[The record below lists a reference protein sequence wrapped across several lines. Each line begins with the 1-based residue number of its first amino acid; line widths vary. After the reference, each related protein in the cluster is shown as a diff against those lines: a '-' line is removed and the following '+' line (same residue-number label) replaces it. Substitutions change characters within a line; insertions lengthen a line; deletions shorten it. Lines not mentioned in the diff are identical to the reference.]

1 MLIRPAVGD
10 ADRDA
15 VWSIIGPV
23 IAEGE
28 TYALP
33 RDWSR
38 AEALAYWFAPGNAV
52 FLAEVAGAV
61 LGACYLK
68 PNRFGGGGHIANA
81 AFATAAAARGRGV
94 ARAMGE
100 HILAQA
106 RAGGFRAMQFNFVVS
121 SNAPAVHLWTSL
133 GFETLCRVPEA
144 FAHPTLGFVDALV
157 MYRRL

>member
-1 MLIRPAVGD
+1 MLIRAAVGEG
-10 ADRDA
+10 DRET
-15 VWSIIGPV
+15 VWSIIAPV

-28 TYALP
+28 AYALP

-38 AEALAYWFAPGNAV
+38 EEALAYWFAPQHEV
-52 FLAEVAGAV
+52 FLAEAEGAA
-61 LGACYLK
+61 LGACYLRPNK
-68 PNRFGGGGHIANA
+68 PGGGAHVANA
-81 AFATAAAARGRGV
+81 GFATAIGARGRGV

-106 RAGGFRAMQFNFVVS
+106 RARGFRAMQFNCVIS

-133 GFETLCRVPEA
+133 GFDTLCRVPEA
-144 FAHPTLGFVDALV
+144 FAHPTLGYVDALV

>member
-1 MLIRPAVGD
+1 MLIRAAVGE

-38 AEALAYWFAPGNAV
+38 AEALDYWFTPGNEV
-52 FLAEVAGAV
+52 FLAEAEGVA
-61 LGACYLK
+61 LGACYMK
-68 PNRFGGGGHIANA
+68 PNKLGGGAHVANA
-81 AFATAAAARGRGV
+81 GFATAAAARGRGV

-100 HILAQA
+100 HILAHA
-106 RAGGFRAMQFNFVVS
+106 RARGFLAMQFNFVIG
-121 SNAPAVHLWTSL
+121 SNVPAVHLWTSL
-133 GFETLCRVPEA
+133 GFDTLCRVPEA
-144 FAHPTLGFVDALV
+144 FAHPALGFVDALV

>member
-1 MLIRPAVGD
+1 MLVRAAAEGD
-10 ADRDA
+10 REA

-38 AEALAYWFAPGNAV
+38 AEALAYWFAPDNEV
-52 FLAEVAGAV
+52 FVVEEGGAA

-68 PNRFGGGGHIANA
+68 PNKLGGGAHIANA
-81 AFATAAAARGRGV
+81 GFATAGWARGRGV

-100 HILAQA
+100 HVLAHA
-106 RAGGFRAMQFNFVVS
+106 RARGFRAMQFNFVIS
-121 SNAPAVHLWTSL
+121 SNVSAVRLWTSL
-133 GFETLCRVPEA
+133 GFETLGRVPEA
-144 FAHPTLGFVDALV
+144 FAHPTLGLVDALV
-157 MYRRL
+157 MFRRL

>member
-1 MLIRPAVGD
+1 MLVRAAAEGD
-10 ADRDA
+10 REA

-38 AEALAYWFAPGNAV
+38 AEALAYWFAPDNEV
-52 FLAEVAGAV
+52 FVVEEAGAA

-68 PNRFGGGGHIANA
+68 PNRLGGGAHIANA
-81 AFATAAAARGRGV
+81 GFATAGWARGRGV

-100 HILAQA
+100 HVLAHA
-106 RAGGFRAMQFNFVVS
+106 RARGFRAMQFNFVIS
-121 SNAPAVHLWTSL
+121 SNVSAVRLWTSL
-133 GFETLCRVPEA
+133 GFETLGRVPEA
-144 FAHPTLGFVDALV
+144 FAHPTLGLVDALV
-157 MYRRL
+157 MFRRL

>member
-1 MLIRPAVGD
+1 MLIRPAVGE
-10 ADRDA
+10 ADRET
-15 VWSIIGPV
+15 VWSIIAPI

-38 AEALAYWFAPGNAV
+38 AEALAYWFVPDNEV
-52 FLAEVAGAV
+52 FLAEAEGAA
-61 LGACYLK
+61 LGACYIK
-68 PNRFGGGGHIANA
+68 PNKLGGGAHVANA
-81 AFATAAAARGRGV
+81 GFATAVAARGRGV

-100 HILAQA
+100 HILAHA
-106 RAGGFRAMQFNFVVS
+106 RERGFRAMQFNFVVS
-121 SNAPAVHLWTSL
+121 SNAPAVRLWTSL

-144 FAHPTLGFVDALV
+144 FAHPILGYVDALV